1 MQQSVRIVI
10 GCSLLVQL
18 MGFLKMVLVARYFG
32 ASAELD
38 GYYLA
43 LVLPGFLLG
52 FVNGALQTG
61 FVPIYVSLRA
71 EGLVEQA
78 RALYSTL
85 FWLLVGLL
93 GGLTLVLSLNAAAI
107 IELIA
112 PGAVS
117 TVQAAAIVGFR
128 VLVFSLFLNALID
141 YFGFVLNAE
150 GRFFAASTA
159 PVLNILVAT
168 SILAAWPK
176 WGLHN
181 LVWGLLAGLL
191 TQLIVLWWVL
201 GRIGIKSGFCLNGS
215 WGPLCRVFRLMAP
228 ALIGVAFANANLAVD
243 QSMAT
248 MLGEGAV
255 STLSYASRLHNAI
268 IQSFVIAVGAV
279 LLPHFAGLV
288 AKAKEA
294 ELHALLIKLFRFVLM
309 GSMLLALL
317 VGLVGSAVVS
327 LLFEYGQFNVAVGLQ
342 VTEVWWWYTM
352 GLLPTAWTIF
362 LARVFQALHQPWAIT
377 HLALISMVAN
387 ILLNLALMGPF
398 GIVGLAMST
407 SLVYL
412 LIAVLYH
419 RRLIRHIRGR
429 LLRGEARFIFGITIV
444 ALIIAITATAWN
456 SALMQLASWIRV
468 PLYSGL
474 IILAAGLGF
483 RTVAYIWPSIKPQ
496 TAFAR

>member
-1 MQQSVRIVI
+1 
-10 GCSLLVQL
+10 VQL
-18 MGFLKMVLVARYFG
+18 TGFLKMVLVARYFG

-71 EGLVEQA
+71 EGQTEQA
-78 RALYSTL
+78 RALYGIL

-107 IELIA
+107 IVLIA
-112 PGAVS
+112 PGAAPA
-117 TVQAAAIVGFR
+117 VQAAAIVGFR

-159 PVLNILVAT
+159 PVLNIVVAI

-191 TQLIVLWWVL
+191 AQLLVLWWAL
-201 GRIGIKSGFCLNGS
+201 GWVGIKSGFCLNRS
-215 WGPLCRVFRLMAP
+215 WEPLCRVFRLMAP
-228 ALIGVAFANANLAVD
+228 ALIGVALANANLAVD

-255 STLSYASRLHNAI
+255 STLGYASRLYNAI

-294 ELHALLIKLFRFVLM
+294 ELHTLLVKLFRFVLM
-309 GSMLLALL
+309 GSMLLLLL
-317 VGLVGSAVVS
+317 VCLVGPSTVS
-327 LLFEYGQFNVAVGLQ
+327 LLFEHGRFNAAVRAQVA
-342 VTEVWWWYTM
+342 EVWLWYTV

-362 LARVFQALHQPWAIT
+362 LARVFQALHQPWIIT
-377 HLALISMVAN
+377 HLALISIIAN
-387 ILLNLALMGPF
+387 ILLNLVLMGPF
-398 GIVGLAMST
+398 GIAGLAMST

-419 RRLIRHIRGR
+419 RRLIGHIRSR
-429 LLRGEARFIFGITIV
+429 ILRGETGFILGVTMV
-444 ALIIAITATAWN
+444 VLIIATMATAWN
-456 SALMQLASWIRV
+456 NAFMQLSSWLRV

-483 RTVAYIWPSIKPQ
+483 RIVMRIWPSIKPEAALLQ
-496 TAFAR
+496 